1 MCHSLPVGSL
11 SCGEFMLSHHKL
23 VMLPDEPPS
32 FDLSLF
38 GVAAGFVSASES
50 PTTTEIGIV
59 GAGQISR
66 QRNSRIILDFT
77 LERGIE

>member
-1 MCHSLPVGSL
+1 
-11 SCGEFMLSHHKL
+11 MLSRHKL
-23 VMLPDEPPS
+23 VMLPDELPS
-32 FDLSLF
+32 FDLPLF

-50 PTTTEIGIV
+50 PTTTEIEIV
-59 GAGQISR
+59 GVWQTLR